1 MAIQQLIYHSTATRL
16 LDAAEVDRLV
26 TQARI
31 HNYSQNISGM
41 LFSAHERYL
50 QVLEGETKAVHQL
63 YADITADPRHT
74 DLVTLLDVPVLKRVF
89 PDWQMGFSY
98 VSPTALVRLSAYLN
112 PEYRDTLVPSTY
124 DARDVIRDLLHEFM
138 AEHTSFSA
146 PR

>member
-63 YADITADPRHT
+63 YADITADPT
-74 DLVTLLDVPVLKRVF
+74 ATSSLVSRTVT
-89 PDWQMGFSY
+89 GSG
-98 VSPTALVRLSAYLN
+98 VSIPARLSCRTA
-112 PEYRDTLVPSTY
+112 SS
-124 DARDVIRDLLHEFM
+124 AR
-138 AEHTSFSA
+138 
-146 PR
+146 